1 MVSLPQGLPASK
13 SVGRLRTFGV
23 VNVKGGAL
31 KHVWGEVTVISLI
44 VAESPMGIA
53 SLSSTAAGLL
63 QSFFKSAN
71 EFLTSRKPSAG
82 KVSACADV
90 FMSGLDASPPRRS
103 RFSDVTVVLL
113 SIGLCQS
120 RREGMSPA

>member
-1 MVSLPQGLPASK
+1 MK
-13 SVGRLRTFGV
+13 V
-23 VNVKGGAL
+23 V
-31 KHVWGEVTVISLI
+31 SLI

-53 SLSSTAAGLL
+53 SLSSAAAGLL

-82 KVSACADV
+82 KVSAEADV

-103 RFSDVTVVLL
+103 RFSVATVVLL
-113 SIGLCQS
+113 SVDLCQS
-120 RREGMSPA
+120 RKDC